1 MRDAARRLKDA
12 PVHRLIAAR
21 CLSVIALAGVVTTVS
36 AATIDDLTVKKVA
49 DHYLIVLHAHLAA
62 RAAAAYGVF
71 ANLANLRSINAD
83 VRRIE
88 IAGGRGSEPV
98 QLYTEIRACVL
109 FYCRSIHETQTM
121 TFVRKADGGEVYA
134 TVLPRGDLRYGQA
147 RWLFRDSGTQTDLEV
162 TADLQPAFPVPPLI
176 GPWVVKRWL
185 RLETERSSIN
195 IEKLAR
201 LPAAVNSRAP

>member
-1 MRDAARRLKDA
+1 MRSDA
-12 PVHRLIAAR
+12 PVRRLTAI
-21 CLSVIALAGVVTTVS
+21 CGLIVIALAGTGTAAN
-36 AATIDDLTVKKVA
+36 AATIDDLTVRKVA
-49 DHYLIVLHAHLAA
+49 DDYLIELHAHLAA

-71 ANLANLRSINAD
+71 ANLANLRALNTD

-88 IAGGRGSEPV
+88 ITGGRGNDPV

-121 TFVRKADGGEVYA
+121 RFMREANGGEVYA
-134 TVLPRGDLRYGQA
+134 TVLPRGDLRFGRA
-147 RWLFRDSGTQTDLEV
+147 HWLFREAGGQTDLEV
-162 TADLQPAFPVPPLI
+162 TAELQPAFPVPPLI

-185 RLETERSSIN
+185 RMETERTSIN

-201 LPAAVNSRAP
+201 LPAEVNARAP